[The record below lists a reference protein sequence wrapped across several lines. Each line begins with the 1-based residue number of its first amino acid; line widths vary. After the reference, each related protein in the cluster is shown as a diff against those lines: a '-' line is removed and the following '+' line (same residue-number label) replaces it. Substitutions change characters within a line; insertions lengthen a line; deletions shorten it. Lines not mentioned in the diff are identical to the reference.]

1 MQEPEGSQTL
11 QVNPDVLT
19 ASGKSGQQ
27 IAEQIPGETTK
38 IVQPSDQASEGLQ
51 GWATAGALHDC
62 TAAWKTLL
70 DGLAKDMDG
79 YGGKLVAMAQNYRS
93 TDQSVAAQL
102 AAINQPAPTPA
113 AATTTQSATTAS
125 TMSAVIDAPYV
136 LPPGSP
142 DPFATKLIDA
152 PYVVPAGDGQ
162 FELPPRNTPYV
173 PSGEFELPPR
183 NTPYVPSGEF
193 QLPPRN
199 TPYVPSGE
207 FELPSRNSTQL
218 PKPDPAAIDREI
230 NARGA
235 DAPKG
240 M

>member
-38 IVQPSDQASEGLQ
+38 IVQPSDQASGSLQ

-93 TDQSVAAQL
+93 TDQSVANQL
-102 AAINQPAPTPA
+102 AAINQAPPAPPPPA
-113 AATTTQSATTAS
+113 SR
-125 TMSAVIDAPYV
+125 P
-136 LPPGSP
+136 
-142 DPFATKLIDA
+142 
-152 PYVVPAGDGQ
+152 
-162 FELPPRNTPYV
+162 PPR
-173 PSGEFELPPR
+173 
-183 NTPYVPSGEF
+183 
-193 QLPPRN
+193 
-199 TPYVPSGE
+199 
-207 FELPSRNSTQL
+207 
-218 PKPDPAAIDREI
+218 
-230 NARGA
+230 
-235 DAPKG
+235 AP
-240 M
+240 